1 MTFRYRVKKKRAV
14 KEPKATYPQPVA
26 EVEVLTGK
34 VQNKDA
40 TDIEERMARALD
52 KQGIAYEFQTSFIA
66 QMSLP
71 GEIRLDFLVF
81 HDGLYY
87 PIQADGEYAHK
98 SATQKARDRDRDA
111 VLNKRLYG
119 LAQPVTRVPSDE
131 YPFDLQDQ
139 DNADSFVRE
148 FFGV

>member
-1 MTFRYRVKKKRAV
+1 MTFRYKTKKKRAA
-14 KEPKATYPQPVA
+14 KEPKAVYPQPVA

-52 KQGIAYEFQTSFIA
+52 KQGIDYEFQASYIA

-71 GEIRLDFLVF
+71 GEVRLDFLVF
-81 HDGLYY
+81 SDGLYY
-87 PIQADGEYAHK
+87 PIQCDGAYAHK
-98 SATQKARDRDRDA
+98 SASQKARDRDRDA
-111 VLNKRLYG
+111 VLNKRLSG
-119 LAQPVTRVPSDE
+119 LTQPVVRVPSNE
-131 YPFDLQDQ
+131 YLFDLQDQ

>member
-1 MTFRYRVKKKRAV
+1 MTFRYIVKKKRAV

-81 HDGLYY
+81 SEGYY
-87 PIQADGEYAHK
+87 PIQTDGEYAHA
-98 SATQKARDRDRDA
+98 SASQKARDRERDA
-111 VLNKRLYG
+111 ILNKRLEG
-119 LAQPVTRVPSDE
+119 LTQPVTRVPSDE
-131 YPFDLQDQ
+131 YLFDLQDQ
-139 DNADSFVRE
+139 DNADAFVRE

>member
-1 MTFRYRVKKKRAV
+1 M

-87 PIQADGEYAHK
+87 PIQADGAYAHK

-111 VLNKRLYG
+111 VLNHRLRG
-119 LAQPVTRVPSDE
+119 LAQPIVRVPSDE
-131 YPFDLQDQ
+131 QRYDLTTMDSAQD
-139 DNADSFVRE
+139 FVRE